1 MSVTDLENSMFKN
14 IQTRLTI
21 VYILFATFVILILGI
36 ASSLSIES
44 YLKMKIKGELARE
57 IDLIIYAL
65 KQYKG
70 ERIEKVDKDLKSLV
84 NKDEQRITL
93 INKSGKV
100 ILDTDFE
107 LQDINKLENHI
118 ARPEIIKASK
128 SKIGTDERT
137 SQSTNVEYL
146 YVAKKVENLSDE
158 SILQDLSFVR
168 LSITLNKLNSILSDV
183 RMKILFI
190 GILVLLLVFILG
202 KWISY
207 RISKPIRKIAEDLEE
222 FRKGNFEHRIQYKSK
237 DEIGLLA
244 DSVNLLA
251 QKVSD
256 DIKELDRLSKVR
268 SQFLANVSHEL
279 RTPLFSTQ
287 AFLETL
293 IDGATEDPSVSRQY
307 LIKAKLNL
315 DRLSALL
322 NDLID
327 ISRIESKEM
336 KLSFRYFNLKEFLL
350 QEIEKIQVLNKQQKT
365 TVELISDQMYAP
377 QVYGDRSR
385 LSQVI
390 QNLIDNAIRH
400 NPNGASIK
408 VKYEQA
414 NQDVIISIED
424 NGLGIP
430 EEHLSRIFER
440 FYRVDSSASKES
452 GGTGLGLAIVKHI
465 LEAHNSKIEV
475 ESKLG
480 EGTRFSFQLQMG

>member
-1 MSVTDLENSMFKN
+1 MD
-14 IQTRLTI
+14 
-21 VYILFATFVILILGI
+21 ILP
-36 ASSLSIES
+36 
-44 YLKMKIKGELARE
+44 
-57 IDLIIYAL
+57 
-65 KQYKG
+65 
-70 ERIEKVDKDLKSLV
+70 DLK
-84 NKDEQRITL
+84 
-93 INKSGKV
+93 
-100 ILDTDFE
+100 TD
-107 LQDINKLENHI
+107 K
-118 ARPEIIKASK
+118 
-128 SKIGTDERT
+128 KI
-137 SQSTNVEYL
+137 V
-146 YVAKKVENLSDE
+146 
-158 SILQDLSFVR
+158 
-168 LSITLNKLNSILSDV
+168 
-183 RMKILFI
+183 
-190 GILVLLLVFILG
+190 
-202 KWISY
+202 
-207 RISKPIRKIAEDLEE
+207 EDLEE
-222 FRKGNFEHRIQYKSK
+222 FRKGNFDHRIQLKSK

-244 DSVNLLA
+244 DSANLLA

-293 IDGATEDPSVSRQY
+293 IDGAIEDPSVSRQY

-336 KLSFRYFNLKEFLL
+336 KLSFRYFNLKEFLS

-365 TVELISDQMYAP
+365 AVELISDQMYDP

-390 QNLIDNAIRH
+390 QNLVENAIRH
-400 NPNGASIK
+400 NPDETSIK
-408 VKYEQA
+408 IKFERA
-414 NQDVIISIED
+414 NENVMITVED
-424 NGLGIP
+424 NGLGIS
-430 EEHLSRIFER
+430 EEHLPRLFER
-440 FYRVDSSASKES
+440 FYRVDMNASRES